1 MMRMEVKHLCVC
13 VHAYVEVASDSLSVE
28 KDSKM

>member
-1 MMRMEVKHLCVC
+1 MRMEVKRLCVC
-13 VHAYVEVASDSLSVE
+13 VHAHVEVASDSLSVE

>member
-1 MMRMEVKHLCVC
+1 MRIEVKHLCVR
-13 VHAYVEVASDSLSVE
+13 VHTHVEVASDSLSIE